1 MVSLRSVLL
10 DDTWTPNVSATIN
23 DNIDIES
30 ITYYFSDASSN
41 VLGFEGFARDVI
53 SEVDS
58 VLDLDFIE
66 ASANESTTINFYIR
80 DWTSSD
86 GNHLGLCTW
95 YGSGFIASETFVKSG
110 ASLSYRY
117 NSYNTFV
124 HEFGHAL
131 GLGEPGFDPRWDQGD
146 TAMSY
151 NSNSNGNYRTSF
163 APADW
168 SALESLWGV
177 EDFVLVGDSSAN
189 NLQAQY
195 GALHADFIEGRAGDD
210 VLRGFGGKDT
220 LFGGQGDDLIYGGYG
235 GDLLK
240 GYDDNDII
248 YASHGSDYIF
258 GNLGDDDIYAGQG
271 ADTIIG
277 GAGADTIRGGG
288 GPNDIDV
295 GNDASRDNIYVYADV
310 QNNGRL
316 DDGSFVYVLTNI
328 DSLDRIYIDASSSSG
343 TLGFSEDGNQIN
355 IFHNGA
361 HEASILGSGLSIN
374 EVRSITSIV

>member
-1 MVSLRSVLL
+1 M
-10 DDTWTPNVSATIN
+10 
-23 DNIDIES
+23 
-30 ITYYFSDASSN
+30 
-41 VLGFEGFARDVI
+41 
-53 SEVDS
+53 
-58 VLDLDFIE
+58 
-66 ASANESTTINFYIR
+66 
-80 DWTSSD
+80 
-86 GNHLGLCTW
+86 
-95 YGSGFIASETFVKSG
+95 
-110 ASLSYRY
+110 SYAY

-131 GLGEPGFDPRWDQGD
+131 GLGEPGFDPRWDQSD

-151 NSNSNGNYRTSF
+151 NSSSNGNYRTSF

-177 EDFVLVGDSSAN
+177 EDFVLVGDSNAN

-195 GALHADFIEGRAGDD
+195 GVLHPDFIEGRAGDD
-210 VLRGFGGKDT
+210 TLRGFDGKDT

-240 GYDDNDII
+240 GYNNNDAI
-248 YASHGSDYIF
+248 YASHGSDFIF

-288 GPNDIDV
+288 GPNDIDA
-295 GNDASRDNIYVYADV
+295 GNDSSRDEIYVFADV
-310 QNNGRL
+310 QINGRL
-316 DDGSFVYVLTNI
+316 DDGSFVDVLRNI
-328 DSLDRIYIDASSSSG
+328 DSLDRIYIYASSSLG
-343 TLGFSEDGNQIN
+343 TLGFSEDGNLIN

>member
-1 MVSLRSVLL
+1 MSLRSVLL
-10 DDTWTPNVSATIN
+10 DNTWTPNISATIN
-23 DNIDIES
+23 DDIDIES
-30 ITYYFSDASSN
+30 ITYYFSDISSN
-41 VLGFEGFARDVI
+41 VSGFEEFARGFI
-53 SEVDS
+53 SEVDAK
-58 VLDLDFIE
+58 LDLDFIE
-66 ASANESTTINFYIR
+66 VSTNDSTTIDFYIR
-80 DWTSSD
+80 DWASSD
-86 GNHLGLCTW
+86 GSYLGLCTW
-95 YGSGFIASETFVKSG
+95 YGSGYITSETFVKPG
-110 ASLSYRY
+110 ASLSYSY

-131 GLGEPGFDPRWDQGD
+131 GLGEPGFDTRWDQDD

-240 GYDDNDII
+240 GYDDNDTI

-295 GNDASRDNIYVYADV
+295 GNDASRDNIYVFADV
-310 QNNGRL
+310 QNNGRP
-316 DDGSFVYVLTNI
+316 DDGSFIDFLRNI
-328 DSLDRIYIDASSSSG
+328 DFLDRIYIYDSSSSG
-343 TLGFSEDGNQIN
+343 TLGFSEDGNQID